1 MNALQIL
8 HTAFSFLPF
17 VVCLFWTICFAVR
30 LRKADKAKRYFM
42 AYIATC
48 VVLYLSHGLFF
59 TVGISYEWECLWTLC
74 SLSVYPLFYGYLCR
88 LTSSEYDARQLL
100 PWLMPGLL
108 VAVAKYALPDAGI
121 DRLRL
126 ILFIV
131 QIVTVVYFGIRRLK
145 AFDRQLQTVY
155 ADTEERD
162 TSAVHHLL
170 IAIIVVSLLSGIAN
184 SAGKQF
190 FGESLG
196 LLAFISLA
204 FSAMQFALSYISFFR
219 SFTVDQLIK
228 DENDG
233 DDESKGLGNDLVE
246 KVDGHVEKEKYQ
258 EEKQHKDGP
267 EEEDLGKMFE
277 KLMVEDLFFLK
288 HDLKIGDVVKAL
300 GSNRTYVSNYINTTY
315 NCSFS
320 DYMNRLRVEYAE
332 RLLASSP
339 HGTKLSQ
346 IAQESGFASE
356 ASFYRN
362 FKKFAGV
369 TPSDWQ
375 HQTHGASAKE

>member
-1 MNALQIL
+1 MNALLIL

-17 VVCLFWTICFAVR
+17 VVCLFWAICFAIK

-42 AYIATC
+42 AYITTC

-59 TVGISYEWECLWTLC
+59 TVGISYEWECIWTLC
-74 SLSVYPLFYGYLCR
+74 SLSVYPIFYGYLCR
-88 LTSSEYDARQLL
+88 LTSEEYNIRQLL
-100 PWLMPGLL
+100 PWLVPGVL
-108 VAVAKYALPDAGI
+108 VAAAKYALPDAGI

-126 ILFIV
+126 VLFVV
-131 QIVTVVYFGIRRLK
+131 QIVTVVYFGIRKLQ

-162 TSAVHHLL
+162 TTDVHHLL
-170 IAIIVVSLLSGIAN
+170 IAIIVVSLLSAVAN
-184 SAGKQF
+184 SIGKQF

-204 FSAMQFALSYISFFR
+204 FSAMQFALSYICFSR
-219 SFTVDQLIK
+219 NFTVDQFVE
-228 DENDG
+228 DENYG
-233 DDESKGLGNDLVE
+233 NDESKGHDKLGVE
-246 KVDGHVEKEKYQ
+246 KKREKTEKS
-258 EEKQHKDGP
+258 ERENI
-267 EEEDLGKMFE
+267 EEEEFRRMFE

-300 GSNRTYVSNYINTTY
+300 CSNRTHVSNYINATY

-320 DYMNRLRVEYAE
+320 DYMNRLRVEYAK
-332 RLLASSP
+332 RLLASTP

-346 IAQESGFASE
+346 IAQKSGFASE

-362 FKKFAGV
+362 FKKFAGM

-375 HQTHGASAKE
+375 RHAHDASAKE

>member
-1 MNALQIL
+1 MNALLIL

-17 VVCLFWTICFAVR
+17 VVCLFWAICFAIK

-42 AYIATC
+42 AYITTC

-59 TVGISYEWECLWTLC
+59 TVGISYEWECIWTLC
-74 SLSVYPLFYGYLCR
+74 SLSVYPIFYGYLCR
-88 LTSSEYDARQLL
+88 LTSEEYNIRQLL
-100 PWLMPGLL
+100 PWLVPGVL
-108 VAVAKYALPDAGI
+108 VAAAKYALPDAGI

-126 ILFIV
+126 VLFVV
-131 QIVTVVYFGIRRLK
+131 QIVTVVYFGIRKLQ

-162 TSAVHHLL
+162 TTDVHHLL
-170 IAIIVVSLLSGIAN
+170 IAIIVVSLLSGVAN
-184 SAGKQF
+184 SVGKQF
-190 FGESLG
+190 FGESLW

-204 FSAMQFALSYISFFR
+204 FSTMQFALSYICFFR
-219 SFTVDQLIK
+219 SFTVDQLIE
-228 DENDG
+228 DENY
-233 DDESKGLGNDLVE
+233 GN
-246 KVDGHVEKEKYQ
+246 
-258 EEKQHKDGP
+258 EENKDNEQSEGGRDMS
-267 EEEDLGKMFE
+267 EEEDFGKIFE
-277 KLMVEDLFFLK
+277 RLMVEDHFFLK
-288 HDLKIGDVVKAL
+288 RDLKIGDVVKAL
-300 GSNRTYVSNYINTTY
+300 ASNRTYVSNYINTTY

-320 DYMNRLRVEYAE
+320 DYMNRLRVEYAK
-332 RLLASSP
+332 RLLASAP

-375 HQTHGASAKE
+375 HQAHGVSTKE

>member
-17 VVCLFWTICFAVR
+17 AVCLFWVICFAVR
-30 LRKADKAKRYFM
+30 LRKADKAKCYFM
-42 AYIATC
+42 AYITTC

-59 TVGISYEWECLWTLC
+59 TVGISYEWECVWTLC

-88 LTSSEYDARQLL
+88 LTSSEYNVRQLL
-100 PWLMPGLL
+100 PWLLPGIL

-121 DRLRL
+121 DRLRVM
-126 ILFIV
+126 LFVV
-131 QIVTVVYFGIRRLK
+131 QIVTVVYFGIRKLK

-170 IAIIVVSLLSGIAN
+170 IAIIVVSVLSGIAN
-184 SAGKQF
+184 SVGKQF
-190 FGESLG
+190 FGESLW

-204 FSAMQFALSYISFFR
+204 FSSMQFALSYIGFFR
-219 SFTVDQLIK
+219 DFTVDQLIE

-233 DDESKGLGNDLVE
+233 NDESKGLGNGRVE
-246 KVDGHVEKEKYQ
+246 KRNGPLEKEQ
-258 EEKQHKDGP
+258 DEDEKQDKDDPG
-267 EEEDLGKMFE
+267 EEDLGKKFDR
-277 KLMVEDLFFLK
+277 LMVEDHFFLK
-288 HDLKIGDVVKAL
+288 HDLKIGDVAKVL
-300 GSNRTYVSNYINTTY
+300 GSNRTYVSNYINTTC

-320 DYMNRLRVEYAE
+320 DYINRLRVEYAK
-332 RLLASSP
+332 RLLASTP

-375 HQTHGASAKE
+375 HQAHGASAKE